1 MIQLQVL
8 NKILQT
14 GDPSLILL
22 NNLTPDFFSDYRE
35 EFKFILDH
43 YSKFDVIPDKETF
56 IQKFNDF
63 SFIEV
68 NEPDSYLVEELY
80 NDKNRRDL
88 AVVFNQMRSLLMNN
102 DINKATKLFKEASD
116 KMSEA
121 VHLDSVDIFKDT
133 SRFNDYV
140 ERTQDF
146 NKYYVTT
153 GFKELDDI
161 FGGWDKCDELVTI
174 IARTNQGKCLAKGTK
189 VLMADGSYKKI
200 EDVTVGD
207 KVQSNGIVN
216 TVLATHS
223 GTSSGWRIIPTRY
236 GGGSPF
242 VVSSNHILT
251 LDKYNTNSKKYE
263 GLVDITVED
272 FLDLPKSER
281 DSYRL
286 YRPRI
291 DYEEKCLPIPP
302 YILGTWL
309 GDGDTSRV
317 QMTSFDQEITEE
329 WEKYAASFGLVL
341 SSRGEGAFE
350 ITRGYRSQQKNEIYE
365 KFKNLGVLNNK
376 HIPLIYLTSSRKQ
389 RLELLAGLIDTD
401 GYYCPKVMGEAFEIT
416 QKSTK
421 LADNIRQLCSSL
433 GFSVTSSIINTKYN
447 KKVYGPYVSL
457 KIKGDTFEVPVK
469 LSRKKSKPRNKWH
482 APNTMYSN
490 FSIEPVSTVE
500 YFGFECDGDHRFI
513 LEDGTL
519 THNSWILLKMALA
532 AAEQGLKVGVYSGE
546 MSVRKVGYRLDT
558 LYGHISNS
566 SMIHGNMN
574 ILTEYERYIDKIR
587 KNGLKGTIKVLTP
600 DMISGPAGVTALKAF
615 IKKEKLDMLCIDQ
628 HSLLEDDRNA
638 RNPIEK
644 AANISRDLKN
654 LQVMERIPI
663 LAVSQ
668 QNRNS
673 TEDGVDTTHIA
684 QSDRIGQDSTIILA
698 FHQDGKLLT
707 MQIIKSRDSAVGKK
721 LQYAID
727 LDKGIFQYV
736 PAGNDATGGQG
747 ASELK
752 NEFCD
757 DGDEVY

>member
-43 YSKFDVIPDKETF
+43 YSKFNVIPDKETF

-153 GFKELDDI
+153 GFKELDEI
-161 FGGWDKCDELVTI
+161 FGGWDKCDELATI
-174 IARTNQGKCLAKGTK
+174 IARTNQGK
-189 VLMADGSYKKI
+189 
-200 EDVTVGD
+200 
-207 KVQSNGIVN
+207 
-216 TVLATHS
+216 
-223 GTSSGWRIIPTRY
+223 
-236 GGGSPF
+236 
-242 VVSSNHILT
+242 
-251 LDKYNTNSKKYE
+251 
-263 GLVDITVED
+263 
-272 FLDLPKSER
+272 
-281 DSYRL
+281 
-286 YRPRI
+286 
-291 DYEEKCLPIPP
+291 
-302 YILGTWL
+302 
-309 GDGDTSRV
+309 
-317 QMTSFDQEITEE
+317 
-329 WEKYAASFGLVL
+329 
-341 SSRGEGAFE
+341 
-350 ITRGYRSQQKNEIYE
+350 
-365 KFKNLGVLNNK
+365 
-376 HIPLIYLTSSRKQ
+376 
-389 RLELLAGLIDTD
+389 
-401 GYYCPKVMGEAFEIT
+401 
-416 QKSTK
+416 
-421 LADNIRQLCSSL
+421 
-433 GFSVTSSIINTKYN
+433 
-447 KKVYGPYVSL
+447 
-457 KIKGDTFEVPVK
+457 
-469 LSRKKSKPRNKWH
+469 
-482 APNTMYSN
+482 
-490 FSIEPVSTVE
+490 
-500 YFGFECDGDHRFI
+500 
-513 LEDGTL
+513 
-519 THNSWILLKMALA
+519 SWILLKMALA

-574 ILTEYERYIDKIR
+574 ILTEYERYIDNIK

>member
-43 YSKFDVIPDKETF
+43 YSKFNVIPDKETF

-63 SFIEV
+63 FFIEV

-161 FGGWDKCDELVTI
+161 FGGWDKCDELATI
-174 IARTNQGKCLAKGTK
+174 IARTNQGK
-189 VLMADGSYKKI
+189 
-200 EDVTVGD
+200 
-207 KVQSNGIVN
+207 
-216 TVLATHS
+216 
-223 GTSSGWRIIPTRY
+223 
-236 GGGSPF
+236 
-242 VVSSNHILT
+242 
-251 LDKYNTNSKKYE
+251 
-263 GLVDITVED
+263 
-272 FLDLPKSER
+272 
-281 DSYRL
+281 
-286 YRPRI
+286 
-291 DYEEKCLPIPP
+291 
-302 YILGTWL
+302 
-309 GDGDTSRV
+309 
-317 QMTSFDQEITEE
+317 
-329 WEKYAASFGLVL
+329 
-341 SSRGEGAFE
+341 
-350 ITRGYRSQQKNEIYE
+350 
-365 KFKNLGVLNNK
+365 
-376 HIPLIYLTSSRKQ
+376 
-389 RLELLAGLIDTD
+389 
-401 GYYCPKVMGEAFEIT
+401 
-416 QKSTK
+416 
-421 LADNIRQLCSSL
+421 
-433 GFSVTSSIINTKYN
+433 
-447 KKVYGPYVSL
+447 
-457 KIKGDTFEVPVK
+457 
-469 LSRKKSKPRNKWH
+469 
-482 APNTMYSN
+482 
-490 FSIEPVSTVE
+490 
-500 YFGFECDGDHRFI
+500 
-513 LEDGTL
+513 
-519 THNSWILLKMALA
+519 SWILLKMALA

-566 SMIHGNMN
+566 SMIHGNLN
-574 ILTEYERYIDKIR
+574 ILTEYERYIDNIK